1 MPTDLNEQLDLQYQK
16 QMLNAA
22 VNWAKLENV
31 IGGLDMASEIN
42 LKAVKVINQGGHY
55 LLVLTALV
63 QGVAM
68 VKYRDVAHLKDVAAE
83 TLKMLTIEDWKAD
96 KYAKSARTDV
106 LEAVRDG
113 CPDSPRHVPR

>member
-1 MPTDLNEQLDLQYQK
+1 MPTDLGARLDEQYQK

-22 VNWAKLENV
+22 VSWAKLENV
-31 IGGLDMASEIN
+31 IGAYDMATEIN
-42 LKAVKVINQGGHY
+42 LKAVKVMNQGGHY

-63 QGVAM
+63 QGVPM

-96 KYAKSARTDV
+96 KYAKPVHPMAK
-106 LEAVRDG
+106 
-113 CPDSPRHVPR
+113 P